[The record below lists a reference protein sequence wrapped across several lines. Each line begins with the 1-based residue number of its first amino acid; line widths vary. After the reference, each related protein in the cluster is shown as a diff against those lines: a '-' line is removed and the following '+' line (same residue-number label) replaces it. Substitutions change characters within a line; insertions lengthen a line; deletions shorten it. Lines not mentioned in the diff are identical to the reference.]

1 MTSAVPTLGYP
12 SRSEAC
18 RALSLKGKSVPEIV
32 AAFAEGG
39 HQITAFQVSGLL
51 SYTKKRGE
59 FRRLT
64 VTNDTL
70 LTLHRHAERRGMTP
84 CELVERLLEAIAEDD
99 MVDAVLDDAPETAPE
114 MKPRKE
120 CAYG

>member
-18 RALSLKGKSVPEIV
+18 RALNARGLSVRQIV
-32 AAFAEGG
+32 AAFADGG
-39 HQITAFQVSGLL
+39 HKITPSQVSGLL
-51 SYTKKRGE
+51 SYTKRRGE

-64 VTNDTL
+64 VSPDTL
-70 LTLHRHAERRGMTP
+70 QALQRHACQRGLTP

-99 MVDAVLDDAPETAPE
+99 MVDAVLDDQPE

-120 CAYG
+120 ITHG